1 MKILITTQ
9 YRENYGTESDPYWKN
24 KGGDE
29 YYILNVD
36 PLKTAPGLLVEQ
48 VRDRVEYTN
57 PRSEESILDWQLVPD
72 DFQTDFER
80 DQLLFDGE
88 IRYPTHVIELEAA

>member
-29 YYILNVD
+29 YYILGVD
-36 PLKTAPGLLVEQ
+36 PLKTAPGVLVEQ
-48 VRDRVEYTN
+48 VRGRIEYTN
-57 PRSEESILDWQLVPD
+57 PRSEEYILDWQLVPD

-88 IRYPTHVIELEAA
+88 IRYPTHVIELEAV

>member
-9 YRENYGTESDPYWKN
+9 YRENYGTESDPYWKF

-29 YYILNVD
+29 YFILNVD

-48 VRDRVEYTN
+48 VRDQIEHAGAMTEEY
-57 PRSEESILDWQLVPD
+57 ILDWQLVEDSALSPYE
-72 DFQTDFER
+72 Q
-80 DQLLFDGE
+80 DQLLLDGGVQ
-88 IRYPTHVIELEAA
+88 YSAKVIDLEVA

>member
-9 YRENYGTESDPYWKN
+9 YRENYGTAEEPYWKF
-24 KGGDE
+24 KGGSD
-29 YYILNVD
+29 YFIPGVD

-48 VRDRVEYTN
+48 VRDRIEYAN
-57 PRSEESILDWQLVPD
+57 PRSEEFILDWQLVAD

-88 IRYPTHVIELEAA
+88 IRYPTHVIELETA

>member
-9 YRENYGTESDPYWKN
+9 YRENYGTPDEPYWKF

-29 YYILNVD
+29 YYILGVD

-48 VRDRVEYTN
+48 VRGRIEYAN
-57 PRSEESILDWQLVPD
+57 PRSEEYILDWQLVED
-72 DFQTDFER
+72 DFQTNFER

-88 IRYPTHVIELEAA
+88 IRYPTHVIELEVA